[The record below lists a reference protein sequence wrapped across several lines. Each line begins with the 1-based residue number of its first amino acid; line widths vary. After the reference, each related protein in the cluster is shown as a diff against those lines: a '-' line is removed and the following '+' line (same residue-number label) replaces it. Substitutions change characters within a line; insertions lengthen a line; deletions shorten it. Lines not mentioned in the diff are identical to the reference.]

1 MLYGGIGGLIV
12 LVLDIICI
20 LQVVQSSM
28 DSTKKLIWILVILL
42 LPILGPILWLLIGR
56 GGAV

>member
-1 MLYGGIGGLIV
+1 MIYSVGGLIV

-20 LQVVQSSM
+20 MQVVQSSM
-28 DSTKKLIWILVILL
+28 DSGKKLLWILIIIL

-56 GGAV
+56 GG

>member
-1 MLYGGIGGLIV
+1 MYYGIGGLVV

-20 LQVVQSSM
+20 LQVMQSSM
-28 DSTKKLIWILVILL
+28 DSTKKLLWILIIIF

-56 GGAV
+56 GM

>member
-1 MLYGGIGGLIV
+1 MYYGIGGLVV

-20 LQVVQSSM
+20 LQVTQSSM
-28 DSTKKLIWILVILL
+28 DSTKKLLWILIIIL

-56 GGAV
+56 GM